1 MQKITKEKFYDI
13 ATIKGL
19 YLLCAKGMTLNQTKE
34 LLDNNANIDTSSF
47 TKTICTRKGNKIYR
61 GTSSLT
67 LDGNDTVYQYG
78 KFIVVYTFT
87 AKDNYCSFD
96 SYNTIIYV

>member
-13 ATIKGL
+13 ATSQGL
-19 YLLCAKGMTLNQTKE
+19 YLLCAKGITLDETKT
-34 LLDNNANIDTSSF
+34 LLDDNANIDTSSL
-47 TKTICTRKGNKIYR
+47 TKIICTRKGNKIFR

-78 KFIVVYTFT
+78 KFIIVHTFT
-87 AKDNYCSFD
+87 AKDNHCSFD
-96 SYNTIIYV
+96 SYTTIIYV